1 MAVVYQHRKAGTQ
14 EVFYI
19 GIGKT
24 IKRAYEFRNRNAVW
38 NNIVKKYGVEVDI
51 LIDGIPREDAE
62 IVEIGMI
69 GSYGRMDLE
78 TGCLANLTY
87 GGDGFSDVVRR
98 PEWREKISK
107 ALKGKPK
114 SPEHRA
120 RMHKYKKG
128 DKHTDEWKLM
138 MSEKMKGRKMKP
150 EDVEKMRLS
159 KYGSRN
165 PSAKKV
171 IDKSTWKVYGSVKEM
186 CDELGLNYRAITRR
200 LSGELKNTTP
210 YLYYSEYNNKNN
222 SSR

>member
-24 IKRAYEFRNRNAVW
+24 IKRAYEFRKRNAVW

-69 GSYGRMDLE
+69 GSYGRIDLD

-114 SPEHRA
+114 SPEHREKCSKA
-120 RMHKYKKG
+120 ALGKK
-128 DKHTDEWKLM
+128 HSDEWKQM
-138 MSEKMKGRKMKP
+138 MRERMTGREMQP
-150 EDVEKMRLS
+150 EAVEKIRQS
-159 KYGSRN
+159 KLGSKN
-165 PSAKKV
+165 PSSRKV
-171 IDKSTWKVYGSVKEM
+171 IDTSTNIIYGSIKDM
-186 CDELGLNYRAITRR
+186 CDELNLPYGKTYKMI
-200 LSGELKNTTP
+200 SGQQKNTSP
-210 YLYYSEYNNKNN
+210 YLYYSEYNN
-222 SSR
+222 